1 MFITSRIAS
10 IFISSNLSYM
20 SFFHNDTCQSY
31 SFNRKL
37 QNLWNGLMLLKKLL
51 QTKIFI
57 SQNNMTMLLK
67 KEGLGVHGI
76 DKYFEVL
83 LISQMIIKH
92 YFLDTDLYSKCQ
104 GVRVLEYCSC
114 LIFLQVLYTV
124 NHNMN
129 YSLLINT
136 GLKFIQLCSWLNLN
150 RTLPKPSE

>member
-1 MFITSRIAS
+1 
-10 IFISSNLSYM
+10 
-20 SFFHNDTCQSY
+20 
-31 SFNRKL
+31 
-37 QNLWNGLMLLKKLL
+37 MLLKKLL

-57 SQNNMTMLLK
+57 SQNNMMMLLK

-83 LISQMIIKH
+83 LINQMIIKH
-92 YFLDTDLYSKCQ
+92 SVLDTDLYIKCQ
-104 GVRVLEYCSC
+104 GVRVHEYCCC

-136 GLKFIQLCSWLNLN
+136 DLKFIQLCS
-150 RTLPKPSE
+150 